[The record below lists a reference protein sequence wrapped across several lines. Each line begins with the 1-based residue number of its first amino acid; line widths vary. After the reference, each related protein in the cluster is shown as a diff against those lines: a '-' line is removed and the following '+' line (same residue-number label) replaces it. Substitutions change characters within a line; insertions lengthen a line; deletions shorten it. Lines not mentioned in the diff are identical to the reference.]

1 MDFDAEDNPPQIKY
15 NDEWLSKL
23 TFEDVVDLASNV
35 TVQQMLERDM
45 FNRRIKEEKPIYLHE
60 FLYPLMQGYDSVAM
74 DVDIELCGMDQTFN
88 ALVGRTLLR
97 KYKDK
102 EKFVIAVNL
111 MENPVTGELMSKS
124 KGTGVFL
131 DVTPFDM
138 YGSIMSQPDEMIR
151 VLLINNTRMPIE
163 KVDKIINEENPRDA
177 KMRTAREV
185 TKIFH
190 GEEEANKA
198 QDNFVKLVQNKE
210 AAEDIP
216 QVSLETNRISL
227 MELLKQCLGE
237 DTSNSE
243 IKRLISQNSI
253 KIDGE
258 TKNDVGEEIEISEE
272 GNIVKVGKKKWFKI
286 KY

>member
-1 MDFDAEDNPPQIKY
+1 
-15 NDEWLSKL
+15 
-23 TFEDVVDLASNV
+23 
-35 TVQQMLERDM
+35 
-45 FNRRIKEEKPIYLHE
+45 
-60 FLYPLMQGYDSVAM
+60 
-74 DVDIELCGMDQTFN
+74 
-88 ALVGRTLLR
+88 
-97 KYKDK
+97 
-102 EKFVIAVNL
+102 
-111 MENPVTGELMSKS
+111 
-124 KGTGVFL
+124 
-131 DVTPFDM
+131 
-138 YGSIMSQPDEMIR
+138 
-151 VLLINNTRMPIE
+151 
-163 KVDKIINEENPRDA
+163 VDKIINEENPRDA